1 MRSWRKA
8 AATAMDL
15 TTRAQLADRL
25 RVAGEANGGGNGGV
39 NGEGEK
45 VCRSSRGSG
54 LRLRCDASAQAQVC
68 RKRLR
73 KPSRSHLKLTQFI
86 LHSFPIIPFPIIQ
99 FLLQSASMP
108 EGAEGASVGGARW
121 PRRGGGRAGWG
132 LRHHE
137 TVPLR
142 PPYWRAVCR
151 SVEMAVREPVRAE
164 AAAPRSLADAAG
176 STGHVEG
183 AGLAAPVKVWGAG
196 HQAPSERDA
205 PPHPRP

>member
-15 TTRAQLADRL
+15 TTRTQLADRL

-73 KPSRSHLKLTQFI
+73 KPSRSHLKLTQF
-86 LHSFPIIPFPIIQ
+86 
-99 FLLQSASMP
+99 ASMP
-108 EGAEGASVGGARW
+108 EVAEGASVGGARW